1 MVAPGKGDHHERV
14 NLLRLRLLLAAWVVL
29 AVAPG
34 LVVGFL
40 ADDLASTTPG
50 WAVGAWIV
58 GWIAQ
63 FAVFMVVAR
72 IGDLNGNFL
81 IWITA
86 SLGAFGVD
94 WGWAW
99 GWWLPVLIA
108 VEITAHALY
117 VYGKV
122 ASADAL
128 QRNGVHA
135 LAEVLE
141 VEHPWMNVVVNNIYV
156 RRTLKVRVTRQDGVA
171 PYETKYSSLFELG
184 SVPDRGDTF
193 SVVVD
198 PGRPRRIAVAKS
210 DPEPPDSPRYSASD
224 FSDIGSGTKF
234 TSWHGEVPRPEA
246 VGGAGDAAGRKLADN
261 LELLAQLHQRGQLSD
276 QEFAEAKR
284 KLLAGGD

>member
-1 MVAPGKGDHHERV
+1 M

-40 ADDLASTTPG
+40 ADDLESTTPG

-72 IGDLNGNFL
+72 LGDLNADFL

-99 GWWLPVLIA
+99 GWWLPVVIA

-122 ASADAL
+122 ASAEAL
-128 QRNGVHA
+128 QRNGVHGR
-135 LAEVLE
+135 AEVLE
-141 VEHPWMNVVVNNIYV
+141 VVHPWMNVVVNNIYV
-156 RRTLKVRVTRQDGVA
+156 RRTLKVRVVRDDGSA
-171 PYETKYSSLFELG
+171 PYDTKYKDLFELG
-184 SVPDRGDTF
+184 SVPDPGDSF
-193 SVVVD
+193 AVVVD
-198 PGRPRRIAVAKS
+198 PGRPRRIAVAKNPVAGR
-210 DPEPPDSPRYSASD
+210 PEESSGYPPSD
-224 FSDIGSGTKF
+224 FSDVGRGTRF
-234 TSWHGEVPRPEA
+234 TSWHLDTHLPT
-246 VGGAGDAAGRKLADN
+246 DAEPSATGSASGRKLAEN

-276 QEFAEAKR
+276 QEFEEAKQ
-284 KLLAGGD
+284 KLLAAGD